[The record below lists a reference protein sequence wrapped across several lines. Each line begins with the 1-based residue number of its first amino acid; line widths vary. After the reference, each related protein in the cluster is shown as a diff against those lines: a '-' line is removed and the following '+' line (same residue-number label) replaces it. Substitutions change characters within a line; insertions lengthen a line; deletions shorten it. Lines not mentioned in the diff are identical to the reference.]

1 MGIAYWF
8 CPENDGALAAGIEN
22 YTPPK
27 AAVALRRAGARLPE
41 LWTGAE
47 DKVIIENS
55 RGTFPDRRDELLDC
69 TPMPWGWSC
78 YSCRV
83 MKHSG
88 FDPMRLP
95 DELTLAGLRRLSH
108 RHTSVEVLLSIGCDP
123 HLIPVEATD
132 DIQAIEAIRRFGSDA
147 VVKMPWSCSGRGVF
161 LTAGLGEECLRQRIV
176 GIIRRQGC
184 AMIEPRYE
192 RLSDFATLYYIS
204 GGRAKFRGLS
214 AFATDDAG
222 HYTGNIIAPQPEIA
236 AHISLDLST
245 YIPRLETAL
254 TEIIGNVY
262 EGWAGVDMLSYRTSG
277 GGTAVAPCIEV
288 NLRMTMGVAALL
300 GAEAGKLP
308 WPRALLRVAL
318 PGETLPS
325 DAITFSLTPPDSGR
339 PLTSPT
345 VIATKI

>member
-8 CPENDGALAAGIEN
+8 CPENDGALAAGIER

-41 LWTGAE
+41 LWTRAD

-55 RGTFPDRRDELLDC
+55 CGTFPDLRNELRDC
-69 TPMPWGWSC
+69 TPMPWGWSS

-83 MKHSG
+83 MEHSG

-108 RHTSVEVLLSIGCDP
+108 RHTSVEVLRRIGCDP

-132 DIQAIEAIRRFGSDA
+132 DVQAIAAIRRFGGDA

-161 LTAGLGEECLRQRIV
+161 LTAGLGKEYLRQRIV

-192 RLSDFATLYYIS
+192 RLADFATLYYIS
-204 GGRAKFRGLS
+204 EGRARFRGYS

-236 AHISLDLST
+236 AHIGPDLSP
-245 YIPRLETAL
+245 YIPRLEAAL
-254 TEIIGNVY
+254 SEVIGNVY

-277 GGTAVAPCIEV
+277 GDIAVAPCIEV

-318 PGETLPS
+318 PGETLPPE
-325 DAITFSLTPPDSGR
+325 ALTFSLAPPDSGR
-339 PLTSPT
+339 PLTSPAI
-345 VIATKI
+345 IATKL